1 MSSGSSNESVVRQ
14 FYDQWNNGEIDFAD
28 LVAEDMVNHQP
39 EAEPEHGRTRFAEAI
54 VGVMNEGSRA

>member
-39 EAEPEHGRTRFAEAI
+39 EAEPEHGAHDSLRR
-54 VGVMNEGSRA
+54 